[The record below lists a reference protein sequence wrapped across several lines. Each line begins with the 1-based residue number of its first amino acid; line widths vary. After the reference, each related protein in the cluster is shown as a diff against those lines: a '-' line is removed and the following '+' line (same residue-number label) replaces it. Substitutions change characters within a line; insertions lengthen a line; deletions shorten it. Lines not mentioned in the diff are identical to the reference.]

1 MMPIPWLRRQGAR
14 FGLRGESNGARCG
27 FSGKH
32 GPLKGRNSG
41 PAQAAARRKTRYRI
55 VMAPGEK

>member
-1 MMPIPWLRRQGAR
+1 VRRQGAR
-14 FGLRGESNGARCG
+14 LGFVVKATAHGAS

-32 GPLKGRNSG
+32 GELKGRNSG

>member
-1 MMPIPWLRRQGAR
+1 MMPIPWRRRQGAR
-14 FGLRGESNGARCG
+14 LGFVVKATAHGAG

-41 PAQAAARRKTRYRI
+41 SAQATARRKTRYRI